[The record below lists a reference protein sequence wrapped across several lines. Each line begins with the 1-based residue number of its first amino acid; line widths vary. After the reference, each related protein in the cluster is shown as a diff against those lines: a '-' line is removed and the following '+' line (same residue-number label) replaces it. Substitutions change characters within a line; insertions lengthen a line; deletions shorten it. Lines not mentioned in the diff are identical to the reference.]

1 MPDCQPLLVYF
12 VNDVEVRVYPTSL
25 CLAVAAAADGAAT
38 IRWAIQS
45 HGKARVVLTAAQSQS
60 DMLEALVQ
68 APDIDWSRVSI
79 FPMSE
84 YMGLPSDHPC
94 CARRWFDTHF
104 LNRVDAQFRPLRGDA
119 PDIGNECARYSE
131 MLLESPIDLVFAGI
145 AENAG
150 VAFNQPESSSFED
163 PATVRVVRIDDT
175 YRRQLVHE
183 IPFVDLA
190 AVPTHAYTLTLPALM
205 RGRRIICAVPDAR
218 KAESIRSALEGPLT
232 HTCPSSLL
240 NTHHNAT
247 IYLDTDSA
255 SMLSRPLSRVYE

>member
-1 MPDCQPLLVYF
+1 MWRLISPSRPHSKTRPPCA
-12 VNDVEVRVYPTSL
+12 L
-25 CLAVAAAADGAAT
+25 CG
-38 IRWAIQS
+38 
-45 HGKARVVLTAAQSQS
+45 
-60 DMLEALVQ
+60 
-68 APDIDWSRVSI
+68 
-79 FPMSE
+79 
-84 YMGLPSDHPC
+84 
-94 CARRWFDTHF
+94 
-104 LNRVDAQFRPLRGDA
+104 
-119 PDIGNECARYSE
+119 
-131 MLLESPIDLVFAGI
+131 
-145 AENAG
+145 
-150 VAFNQPESSSFED
+150 
-163 PATVRVVRIDDT
+163 DDT